1 MFIVPMQVTIPVL
14 AKIGKTGLPF
24 DHETDAAM
32 PNPQHGS
39 DAGSRRYIMRSVE
52 HGTRTPLVV
61 SLLSSICQHPGG
73 HVLSGQEADWPRSG
87 AIRCLQIG

>member
-39 DAGSRRYIMRSVE
+39 DAGSRRYIMRF
-52 HGTRTPLVV
+52 L
-61 SLLSSICQHPGG
+61 
-73 HVLSGQEADWPRSG
+73 
-87 AIRCLQIG
+87 